1 MNNIM
6 TILVN
11 FTDNTNQAL
20 AVDNGGNNSNITL
33 ELDVSSNGVG
43 NGTGYTGIKTLP
55 MSISSAQQLQ
65 FDYTVGYGDHSDD
78 LDYTSQTALVLS
90 GGATIKDQAGNDVT
104 LTLPTP
110 GDTGSLGF
118 NKAIVIETKPVI
130 QEIAIHNGS
139 GGTNN
144 DAVDVTF
151 SEYVYNNS
159 NGTGDLQTSDFDL
172 SITGSGASTPVMTG
186 IQKQPSGQAMIWRI
200 SFTYTGTATTSDVLT
215 VNPANGSS
223 IYNTIG
229 KEADDPQS
237 SGNTV
242 NMNND

>member
-1 MNNIM
+1 M
-6 TILVN
+6 
-11 FTDNTNQAL
+11 
-20 AVDNGGNNSNITL
+20 
-33 ELDVSSNGVG
+33 
-43 NGTGYTGIKTLP
+43 P
-55 MSISSAQQLQ
+55 
-65 FDYTVGYGDHSDD
+65 H
-78 LDYTSQTALVLS
+78 
-90 GGATIKDQAGNDVT
+90 
-104 LTLPTP
+104 
-110 GDTGSLGF
+110 
-118 NKAIVIETKPVI
+118 
-130 QEIAIHNGS
+130 
-139 GGTNN
+139 
-144 DAVDVTF
+144 
-151 SEYVYNNS
+151 
-159 NGTGDLQTSDFDL
+159 LQTSDFDL